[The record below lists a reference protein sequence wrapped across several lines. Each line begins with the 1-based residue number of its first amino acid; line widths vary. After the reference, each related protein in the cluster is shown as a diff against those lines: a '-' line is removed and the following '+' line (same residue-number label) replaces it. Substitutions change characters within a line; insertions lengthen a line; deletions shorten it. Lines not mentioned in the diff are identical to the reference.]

1 MRFLRVPICLLLV
14 TASASAR
21 EPIRLANNPAL
32 SPNGAELAF
41 DWNGDI
47 WSVPTAG
54 GVAKQLTAH
63 PARDSQ
69 PKFSPDGKRI
79 AFVSDRDGSNQVYV
93 MAESGGTPR
102 QVTFHTA
109 GFTLHGWPP

>member
-1 MRFLRVPICLLLV
+1 MKRKEDKEETCLCLLCVFAHLRESLFFTHRDSV
-14 TASASAR
+14 MRWIYGFSFLIVATFAAGR

-47 WSVPTAG
+47 WSVPTVG

-63 PARDSQ
+63 PAA
-69 PKFSPDGKRI
+69 I
-79 AFVSDRDGSNQVYV
+79 VSRNSHPT
-93 MAESGGTPR
+93 ASES
-102 QVTFHTA
+102 
-109 GFTLHGWPP
+109 LS